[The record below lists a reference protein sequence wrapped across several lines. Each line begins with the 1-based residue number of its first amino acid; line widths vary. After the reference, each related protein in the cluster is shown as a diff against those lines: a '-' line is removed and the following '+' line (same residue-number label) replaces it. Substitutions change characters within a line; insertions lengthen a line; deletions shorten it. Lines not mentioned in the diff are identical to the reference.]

1 MVNTFTEIPAGKFKV
16 ELLKKPSTPVHDSEV
31 PMGKMSSNFA
41 SLTKLNDHITEI
53 VENSVYFAFVD
64 LLKKI
69 STDYQEKGI
78 TYEELH
84 NRYVGYFKNDSNIFC
99 DLLSSNVKHL
109 DLVQLKQEI
118 QTLGQKLPQSATSQA
133 KGQTP
138 ETSPTHS
145 GSPSPPPDE
154 TPVIDSTKCYARTGN
169 SKQCSRKK
177 QKVGDYC
184 GGHAHNQPH
193 GRIDQPLNEEALQL
207 LYQSQGKKRGRP
219 IKPNT
224 GQKAGTDEAE
234 ATEHVVEMDAEIE
247 TIGGIDYIIDKATQ
261 NIYKSLDNMTNS
273 GTVDAN
279 QLHLV
284 GLKTGQDSVKWYT
297 DQDVLYMKK
306 YGK

>member
-1 MVNTFTEIPAGKFKV
+1 MVNTFTELPAGKFKV
-16 ELLKKPSTPVHDSEV
+16 ELLKKPSSVQESDLPI
-31 PMGKMSSNFA
+31 GKMSSNFA

-69 STDYQEKGI
+69 SVDYQDRGL

-84 NRYVGYFKNDSNIFC
+84 SRYVGYFKNDSNIFC

-118 QTLGQKLPQSATSQA
+118 QTLGQKLPQSTLTQA
-133 KGQTP
+133 KG

-145 GSPSPPPDE
+145 GSPSPTPDE
-154 TPVIDSTKCYARTGN
+154 VPVIDSTKCYARTGN

-219 IKPNT
+219 IKPNA
-224 GQKAGTDEAE
+224 GQKTDPEEGEGTE
-234 ATEHVVEMDAEIE
+234 TVVEMDAEIE

-261 NIYKSLDNMTNS
+261 NIYKSPDNMTNS

-284 GLKTGQDSVKWYT
+284 GKKTGQDSIKWYT